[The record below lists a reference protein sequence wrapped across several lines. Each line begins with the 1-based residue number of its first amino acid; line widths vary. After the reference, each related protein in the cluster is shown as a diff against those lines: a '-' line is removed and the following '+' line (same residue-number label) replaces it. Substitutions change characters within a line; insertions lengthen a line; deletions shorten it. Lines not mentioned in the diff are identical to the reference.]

1 MINAA
6 LKVEQQDEEQQH
18 LVSSGQVDVEK
29 KRLREF
35 GVVMG
40 LVISLISAY
49 LLYRERT
56 ASVWFLLATLY
67 FVGSAWFAPTT
78 LRRVE
83 KGWLWFGERMSVV
96 MTFLLLTLTYYLVM
110 TPIALLLRVMK
121 KDILDLKLD
130 KSAKTYWKKVEEN
143 GPHTRPFSPY

>member
-1 MINAA
+1 MTNAA
-6 LKVEQQDEEQQH
+6 LRVEQRDEEQH
-18 LVSSGQVDVEK
+18 VVSSGEVDAEK

-40 LVISLISAY
+40 LVLSLISAF
-49 LLYRERT
+49 LLYRERS
-56 ASVWFLLATLY
+56 ASIWVLLATLY
-67 FVGSAWFAPTT
+67 FTGSAWIAPTT

-110 TPIALLLRVMK
+110 TPIGLLLRVMK

-130 KSAKTYWKKVEEN
+130 KGAKTYWKKVEEN
-143 GPHTRPFSPY
+143 GPHTRPFLPY